1 MNKRNI
7 ICINVLLKLQVEGMK
22 VKNLCMNSNF
32 YMQTY
37 CII

>member
-7 ICINVLLKLQVEGMK
+7 ICINVLLELQVEGIK
-22 VKNLCMNSNF
+22 VRKLCMNSKF
-32 YMQTY
+32 HMQSY